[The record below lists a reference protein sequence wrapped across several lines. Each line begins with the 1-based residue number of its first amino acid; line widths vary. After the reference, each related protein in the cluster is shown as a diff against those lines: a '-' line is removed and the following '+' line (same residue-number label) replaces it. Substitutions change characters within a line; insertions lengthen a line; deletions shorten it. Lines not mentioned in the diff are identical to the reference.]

1 MIQEE
6 EPQEDIFD
14 DDISDADKTALL
26 EISKWTRVI
35 SAIGFAISVMVV
47 LPMLLDGSAALK
59 QQAAMP
65 GANTTYSKLVVD
77 FFINFLAAATMLY
90 QLYKSSNLFLNGVQQ
105 QNSNTLAQGFIHL
118 KNFFIALIVFASVRM
133 AINLLNFI

>member
-77 FFINFLAAATMLY
+77 FFINFFAAATMLY

>member
-77 FFINFLAAATMLY
+77 FFINFFAAATMLY

-118 KNFFIALIVFASVRM
+118 KNFL
-133 AINLLNFI
+133 

>member
-1 MIQEE
+1 MIQDEE
-6 EPQEDIFD
+6 QQDNIL
-14 DDISDADKTALL
+14 SDQIPDTDKTALL

-35 SAIGFAISVMVV
+35 SAIGFAVSVMVV
-47 LPMLLDGSAALK
+47 LPMLLDGSAAFK

-65 GANTTYSKLVVD
+65 GANTTYSKLVVN
-77 FFINFLAAATMLY
+77 FFINFFAAATMLY
-90 QLYKSSNLFLNGVQQ
+90 QLYKCSNLLLNGVQQ

-133 AINLLNFI
+133 AINLLNFM